1 MANKKAKKQAQL
13 QEELLSKIKE
23 MLQATEARLQQL
35 IEGRIQAVE
44 TQVSDK
50 KAAKAAKKAKEAKE
64 SPETVAPSPE
74 TTPSEDQP
82 TPTGG
87 KRGRPKQAKEEAP
100 VVETVAVV
108 EEEAKPA
115 KTRRPRRTAE
125 EIAAEKEANVIPEG
139 SIRHLKGIGQ
149 TYADKL
155 APFGIVTLEDFAKL
169 TEADVERIDETIKG
183 FKSRCETNGWFAQ
196 ANELLGK

>member
-50 KAAKAAKKAKEAKE
+50 KAAKAAKKAKEVKE
-64 SPETVAPSPE
+64 VKETPETPSVE
-74 TTPSEDQP
+74 TATEDQP

-100 VVETVAVV
+100 VAETVVVV
-108 EEEAKPA
+108 EEEKPA
-115 KTRRPRRTAE
+115 KTRRPRRSAE
-125 EIAAEKEANVIPEG
+125 EIAAEKEANAIPAE
-139 SIRHLKGIGQ
+139 SIRNLKGIGQ

-169 TEADVERIDETIKG
+169 TEADVERIDESIKG

>member
-50 KAAKAAKKAKEAKE
+50 KAAKAAKKAKEVKE
-64 SPETVAPSPE
+64 VKETSE
-74 TTPSEDQP
+74 TPSVETAAEDQP

-100 VVETVAVV
+100 VAETVAVV
-108 EEEAKPA
+108 EEEKPA

-125 EIAAEKEANVIPEG
+125 EIAAEKEANAIPAD
-139 SIRHLKGIGQ
+139 SIRNLKGIGQ

-155 APFGIVTLEDFAKL
+155 TPFGIVTLEDFAKL
-169 TEADVERIDETIKG
+169 TEADVERIDESIKG